1 MINEKIT
8 QIILPIRPLSNID
21 INDYFKLINLPT
33 YIGTFPKDYLKDI
46 PTSELKNDFST
57 IINLGSSD
65 TGGSHWVMVCK
76 KDDELLY
83 FDSYGVKF
91 IDDSIKKFI
100 DRCNCK
106 NRYLNEDQIQDFNS
120 ILCGY
125 YSMKIIKNIYI
136 NGLKIKDSIK
146 MFCENPCLKNK
157 DLADDLYI

>member
-8 QIILPIRPLSNID
+8 QIILPLRPLSNID
-21 INDYFKLINLPT
+21 INDYFKLINLTT

-46 PTSELKNDFST
+46 PTSKLKNDFST

-76 KDDELLY
+76 KDNELLY
-83 FDSYGVKF
+83 FDSYGVEF

-100 DRCNCK
+100 DRCNCE
-106 NRYLNEDQIQDFNS
+106 NRYLNKDQIQYFNS

-125 YSMKIIKNIYI
+125 YCMKIIKNIYI
-136 NGLKIKDSIK
+136 DGLKLKDSIK
-146 MFCENPCLKNK
+146 MFCQCPSIINK